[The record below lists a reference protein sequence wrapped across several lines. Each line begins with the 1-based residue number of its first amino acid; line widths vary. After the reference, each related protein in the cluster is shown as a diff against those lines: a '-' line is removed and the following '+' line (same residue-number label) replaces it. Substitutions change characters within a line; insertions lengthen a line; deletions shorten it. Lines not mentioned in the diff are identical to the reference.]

1 VRLTPDDLDALFCCP
16 DFVKQY
22 NKAVDSGTAESL
34 VQNLSERD
42 VERWIKQGRKVKER
56 MSRG

>member
-22 NKAVDSGTAESL
+22 NKAVDMAESF